1 MAPTARGFAR
11 RGNIGQ
17 LMTAELPVLLHS
29 KSVSD
34 LIVAPSK
41 GNVTSS
47 GRIVALKLG
56 QDGLKP
62 PSNLD
67 DPEPCEPEIAG
78 SQGLG
83 VDAETPPV
91 DRPESQ
97 ASADQVDEREQSL
110 DGIEPL
116 ISEAL
121 GQDINRAL
129 DLARALS
136 EIQIEHPSV
145 ILVKRLSDL
154 LLLPDDQMTP
164 LARSLVDEI
173 LVRLVDHVEPELRSK
188 LAHRIAKMMDPPA
201 QLLNRLV
208 LDEITVA
215 QPILELN
222 TEISSSDLIEV
233 VRRGN
238 KAHRLTVAKRRHLE
252 SSVADALID
261 WGETEVIETLLKN
274 AHSRLSF
281 SAMERLVARSR
292 YVKSL
297 QGLLVKRE
305 DLHISLAVIMFWWL
319 PQKLR
324 ARVLFRFHISRRVL
338 QQSVQDAVA
347 SGEIDLQTYDPV
359 QREALDF
366 ILSLRRRSANKPLDV
381 RDKLKRGKLD
391 AFLIA
396 LTEAASISRQ
406 TLIKILRD
414 DGGEPLAVLCKA
426 ANVTRQD
433 FELIFQLLWQAQNRE
448 QDILENLPR
457 LGQVYDALPLDSA
470 EIIVRYW
477 NRPRIDIEK
486 SAEALNILD

>member
-1 MAPTARGFAR
+1 MPVEAEDVVPKVKGTRGRPLPAAKSESGPKR
-11 RGNIGQ
+11 STEPSEKSSNANEA
-17 LMTAELPVLLHS
+17 AES
-29 KSVSD
+29 
-34 LIVAPSK
+34 A
-41 GNVTSS
+41 
-47 GRIVALKLG
+47 A
-56 QDGLKP
+56 GL
-62 PSNLD
+62 
-67 DPEPCEPEIAG
+67 
-78 SQGLG
+78 
-83 VDAETPPV
+83 
-91 DRPESQ
+91 
-97 ASADQVDEREQSL
+97 
-110 DGIEPL
+110 EPL

-121 GQDINRAL
+121 GEDINRAL

-164 LARSLVDEI
+164 LDRSLVDEI

-208 LDEITVA
+208 LDEISIA

-222 TEISSSDLIEV
+222 TEISASDLVEV

-238 KAHRLTVAKRRHLE
+238 KAHRLTIAKRRHLE

-261 WGETEVIETLLKN
+261 WGETEVIEALLKN
-274 AHSRLSF
+274 GRSRLSF
-281 SAMERLVARSR
+281 SALERLVARSR
-292 YVKSL
+292 YVVSL
-297 QGLLVKRE
+297 QELLVKRE

-338 QQSVQDAVA
+338 QQSVQDAIDT
-347 SGEIDLQTYDPV
+347 GEIDPQTYDPV

-366 ILSLRRRSANKPLDV
+366 ILSLRRRSANKPLAV
-381 RDKLKRGKLD
+381 RDKLKQGRLD
-391 AFLIA
+391 AFLMA

-406 TLIKILRD
+406 TLIKVLRD

-426 ANVTRQD
+426 ANVSKQD

-448 QDILENLPR
+448 SDMQKNLPR
-457 LGQVYDALPLDSA
+457 LARVYDALPVDSA
-470 EIIVRYW
+470 EIILRYW

>member
-1 MAPTARGFAR
+1 
-11 RGNIGQ
+11 
-17 LMTAELPVLLHS
+17 
-29 KSVSD
+29 
-34 LIVAPSK
+34 
-41 GNVTSS
+41 VTSS
-47 GRIVALKLG
+47 GRIVPIKPASPPEEAPAKPDQP
-56 QDGLKP
+56 QDPSPKIKGSRAPRSPSAKPDSSAKQSPAPRAEKADSNEPPQSPGGL
-62 PSNLD
+62 
-67 DPEPCEPEIAG
+67 
-78 SQGLG
+78 
-83 VDAETPPV
+83 
-91 DRPESQ
+91 
-97 ASADQVDEREQSL
+97 
-110 DGIEPL
+110 EPL

-121 GQDINRAL
+121 GEDINRAL

-164 LARSLVDEI
+164 LDRSLVDEI
-173 LVRLVDHVEPELRSK
+173 LVRLVDHVEPDLRSK

-208 LDEITVA
+208 LDEISIA
-215 QPILELN
+215 QPILEQN
-222 TEISSSDLIEV
+222 TEISASDLVEV

-238 KAHRLTVAKRRHLE
+238 KAHRLTIARRRYLE

-281 SAMERLVARSR
+281 AAMERLVARSR
-292 YVKSL
+292 YVPSL
-297 QGLLVKRE
+297 QELLVKRE

-324 ARVLFRFHISRRVL
+324 ARVLFRFHISRRIL
-338 QQSVQDAVA
+338 QQSVQDAIA
-347 SGEIDLQTYDPV
+347 TGEIDPQTYDPV

-366 ILSLRRRSANKPLDV
+366 ILSLRRRSASKPLAV
-381 RDKLKRGKLD
+381 RDKLKQGRLD

-396 LTEAASISRQ
+396 LTEAASVSRQ

-426 ANVTRQD
+426 ANVSKQD

-448 QDILENLPR
+448 SDMLQNLPR
-457 LGQVYDALPLDSA
+457 LARVYDALPLDSA
-470 EIIVRYW
+470 EIILRYW

-486 SAEALNILD
+486 SAEALNIID